1 MFPNLEKAMRESSIT
16 IRHLAKEMHLPARIM
31 KRKLEGKSPMTLHEI
46 EQILLLFPSIPFR
59 TLFHETT
66 SNRSL

>member
-1 MFPNLEKAMRESSIT
+1 MFPNLEKAMKDSSMT
-16 IRHLAKEMHLPARIM
+16 IRHLAKKLHLPPRLM

-46 EQILLLFPSIPFR
+46 EQILLLFPTVPFR

-66 SNRSL
+66 SHRFH